1 MFKNTVHKS
10 KLINALSDCFDP
22 LRSDLGNVHPHM
34 RASRFITGSILGVCK
49 AYALA
54 HHLNENTFNLLVD
67 AAFEEIFRRESI
79 SVQNRAE
86 QWLNEADADFM
97 QAYYQAKA
105 HTDNPLALDWLAEY
119 AQQHF
124 RKARTLHHPL

>member
-34 RASRFITGSILGVCK
+34 RESRYITGSILGICK
-49 AYALA
+49 AYALT
-54 HHLNENTFNLLVD
+54 HHLSENTFNLLVD

-79 SVQNRAE
+79 TVQDRAE
-86 QWLNEADADFM
+86 QWLNTEDDEFM
-97 QAYYQAKA
+97 QAYYQAKK
-105 HTDNPLALDWLAEY
+105 HTDSPLELDWLTDYAEK
-119 AQQHF
+119 HF